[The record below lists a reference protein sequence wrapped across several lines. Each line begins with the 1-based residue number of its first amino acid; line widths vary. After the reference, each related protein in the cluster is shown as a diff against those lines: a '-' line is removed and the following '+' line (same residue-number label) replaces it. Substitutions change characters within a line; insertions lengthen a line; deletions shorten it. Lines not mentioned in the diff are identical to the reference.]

1 MGNKKT
7 CAWKPNMSCSLLIP
21 KLFNLDKDWPL
32 IPYFEHLGS
41 LHSPNSQNKNS
52 CWEFQEWIP
61 STPTWFFIC
70 LGGFISFWPLPRLK
84 LFFLVHFFSFILKL
98 IINLRLGSWQPKY
111 QTLYFLSFPCITFEV
126 VKSFVRL
133 SKLQVS
139 QFKWDDQQLWH
150 LQRCKFHVD
159 MLIENLEGGERKHCS
174 QTM

>member
-1 MGNKKT
+1 
-7 CAWKPNMSCSLLIP
+7 
-21 KLFNLDKDWPL
+21 
-32 IPYFEHLGS
+32 
-41 LHSPNSQNKNS
+41 
-52 CWEFQEWIP
+52 
-61 STPTWFFIC
+61 